1 MRWIIRSSLRFRF
14 LVVAAATALMIF
26 GAGQLQNARTE
37 AFPEFAPPRVE
48 VQTITTGLSAEET
61 EEFVTGPAGADAQ
74 RRARARPDSIHD
86 GSPALLDRAD
96 LQQGNRSPA
105 GAAGCARAPRGGDAH
120 VADLGSAARDQA
132 ACLGG
137 RPGHAD
143 RRHLER
149 DVSAAALDDRLL
161 EDQSPPAASARRRER
176 GDLGRAPPAG
186 ARERRPAAHE
196 GSERVSRRGHEC
208 HRRLPG
214 RGVAAL
220 RGLRQ
225 RDRHRRLGR
234 HPESEARDP
243 ARPAVR
249 DASRPVEAA
258 GQQPQRQGGAPGR
271 RRGRGARPSASHRR
285 RGRGTAV
292 PASCSSWRSLPTRT
306 R

>member
-14 LVVAAATALMIF
+14 LVIAAAAALMIF

-48 VQTITTGLSAEET
+48 VQTITLGLSAEET
-61 EEFVTGPAGADAQ
+61 EEFVTGPLEQTLNGVPELDMIRSTTVPQ
-74 RRARARPDSIHD
+74 LSSIELIFNKGTD
-86 GSPALLDRAD
+86 LLR
-96 LQQGNRSPA
+96 
-105 GAAGCARAPRGGDAH
+105 GAAGRAGAPRGSDPD
-120 VADLGSAARDQA
+120 VADLGGAARDQA
-132 ACLGG
+132 AALGG

-149 DVSAAALDDRLL
+149 DVAAAALDDRLL
-161 EDQSPPAASARRRER
+161 EDQGTPAAGARRGER

-186 ARERRPAAHE
+186 ARERRPGAHA
-196 GSERVSRRGHEC
+196 GQERVARQRHDR
-208 HRRLPG
+208 HRRLAG

-234 HPESEARDP
+234 HPEPEARDP

-249 DASRPVEAA
+249 AAARPGEAA
-258 GQQPQRQGGAPGR
+258 RRQRQRQGGAPGR
-271 RRGRGARPSASHRR
+271 RRGRQCTARSR
-285 RGRGTAV
+285 
-292 PASCSSWRSLPTRT
+292 
-306 R
+306 